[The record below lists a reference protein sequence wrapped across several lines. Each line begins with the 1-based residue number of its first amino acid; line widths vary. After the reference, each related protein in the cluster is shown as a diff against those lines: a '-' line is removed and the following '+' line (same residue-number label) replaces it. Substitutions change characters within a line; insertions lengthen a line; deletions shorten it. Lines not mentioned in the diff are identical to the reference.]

1 MRVLTRYLLRSHV
14 GPFFFALVALT
25 SVVLLNTLAKELANL
40 AGKGLP
46 TRVFFEFFYLSLPAN
61 LALTLPM
68 SVLVA
73 VLYTVSQ
80 MAAENEIM
88 ALKASGVDLRRAFLP
103 LLVAATFIA
112 GGMVW
117 FNDQVLPASNYRW
130 RMLMMDVA
138 QTSPLILLQPQ
149 VINPIKTADGV
160 ARYYLRAGRIEEAG
174 NRLRDV
180 TIYDVSNADV
190 ARTIYADSGRIA
202 FNETQTDLILTLYSG
217 HIREVQ
223 LSQPETFQST
233 RFQRQLLRMA
243 GVSQRLE
250 RTTDSNLRTDRDMTG
265 SMMRAEIDTLHV
277 QISKL
282 QAQASKP
289 IPPSAGI
296 EPTTTDVAGEP
307 IPYLQARIKSLHTQ
321 IREYQTE
328 IQNKYSIAAAALVFV
343 LIGVPIA
350 LRFARGGVGMVI
362 GVSLAIFSIYYV
374 GLIAGESLA
383 DQGYMPPW
391 LAMWLTNLVFGA
403 LGVVGLW
410 RVGREQSTGRGS
422 GWGDLPRWLRPRG
435 ARRAARV
442 AEAEG

>member
-1 MRVLTRYLLRSHV
+1 
-14 GPFFFALVALT
+14 
-25 SVVLLNTLAKELANL
+25 
-40 AGKGLP
+40 
-46 TRVFFEFFYLSLPAN
+46 
-61 LALTLPM
+61 
-68 SVLVA
+68 
-73 VLYTVSQ
+73 
-80 MAAENEIM
+80 
-88 ALKASGVDLRRAFLP
+88 
-103 LLVAATFIA
+103 
-112 GGMVW
+112 
-117 FNDQVLPASNYRW
+117 
-130 RMLMMDVA
+130 MMDVA

-149 VINPIKTADGV
+149 VINPINTADGV

-180 TIYDVSNADV
+180 TIYDVSNPDV

-202 FNETQTDLILTLYSG
+202 FNEKQTDLILTLYSG

-233 RFQRQLLRMA
+233 RFESQLLRMA

-250 RTTDSNLRTDRDMTG
+250 RTTDSKLRTDRDMTG
-265 SMMRAEIDTLHV
+265 SMMRAEIDTLHT
-277 QISKL
+277 QIGKL
-282 QAQASKP
+282 KAQAGKP

-296 EPTTTDVAGEP
+296 PDTLDASGEP
-307 IPYLQARIKSLHTQ
+307 MSYTQARIKSLQTQ
-321 IREYQTE
+321 VREFQTE
-328 IQNKYSIAAAALVFV
+328 IQKKYSIAAAALVFV

-422 GWGDLPRWLRPRG
+422 GWGDLPRWLRPPG

-442 AEAEG
+442 AEAEA